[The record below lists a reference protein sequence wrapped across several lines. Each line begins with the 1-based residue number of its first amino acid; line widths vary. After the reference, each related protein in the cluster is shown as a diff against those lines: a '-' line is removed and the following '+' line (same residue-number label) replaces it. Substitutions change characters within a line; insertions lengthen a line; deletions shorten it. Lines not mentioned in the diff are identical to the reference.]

1 MQVGGGQEGG
11 EDQPFGVLAAAGA
24 ALVGVG
30 LLVLMLVVQARPA
43 GATFPG
49 PNGKIAYAADDGG
62 SGGIDSDIYA
72 IDPTGGCPLTSPT
85 TI

>member
-1 MQVGGGQEGG
+1 MVKTN
-11 EDQPFGVLAAAGA
+11 PSGVLAAAGA

-49 PNGKIAYAADDGG
+49 PNGKIAYAADDGEFP
-62 SGGIDSDIYA
+62 GGIDSDIYA
-72 IDPTGGCPLTSPT
+72 IDPTGGCPLTSRT

>member
-1 MQVGGGQEGG
+1 LEEEKKMVKTN
-11 EDQPFGVLAAAGA
+11 PSGVLAAAAGA

-30 LLVLMLVVQARPA
+30 LLVLMLVVVHARPA

-62 SGGIDSDIYA
+62 SGRIDSDIYA